1 MGDSSVFMD
10 ERFQTLQRIIKIVR
24 MLAFVHASAAAGM
37 AKAAEPDHGPSSDAF
52 SLATLEGLLDVRESG
67 GSAGNGDDAQESGK
81 FFFTRRKSGK
91 REMCVDFNNLYSEM
105 SGAELAAYKIY
116 VPIVRASAM
125 ALFNK
130 MKPCCHCDKE
140 NKFLKNLEQF
150 AAKMYPRLGADA
162 KT

>member
-52 SLATLEGLLDVRESG
+52 SLATLDGLLDVRESG

-81 FFFTRRKSGK
+81 FFSFVELPRFTKGRKGKSGK
-91 REMCVDFNNLYSEM
+91 RKMCVDFNNL
-105 SGAELAAYKIY
+105 LADSKAYA
-116 VPIVRASAM
+116 PIVTSVAM
-125 ALFNK
+125 DMFK
-130 MKPCCHCDKE
+130 
-140 NKFLKNLEQF
+140 
-150 AAKMYPRLGADA
+150 
-162 KT
+162 